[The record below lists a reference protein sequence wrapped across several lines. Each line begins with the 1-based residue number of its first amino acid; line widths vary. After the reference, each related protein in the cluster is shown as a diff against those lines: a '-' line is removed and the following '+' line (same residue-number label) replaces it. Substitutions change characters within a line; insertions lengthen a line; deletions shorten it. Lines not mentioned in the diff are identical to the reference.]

1 MPLIT
6 GLSSALERDPLR
18 RPAISGFISAAAAS
32 PSWAPLKF
40 LIKPGLGDEMP
51 TWITKK
57 SPISEWGGVQFRMIM
72 AQQEMPSSLHLAMLV
87 SPRAQGQLYDVVI
100 LLPDD
105 SLRSQF
111 PGFADISESDVPA
124 GMKLL
129 VGEASSF
136 KKRFP
141 EIAATLDQETSMRR
155 TPAHDD

>member
-1 MPLIT
+1 
-6 GLSSALERDPLR
+6 
-18 RPAISGFISAAAAS
+18 
-32 PSWAPLKF
+32 
-40 LIKPGLGDEMP
+40 MP

-57 SPISEWGGVQFRMIM
+57 LPIGEWGSVQFRMIM
-72 AQQEMPSSLHLAMLV
+72 AQQEMSSSLHLAMLV

-111 PGFADISESDVPA
+111 PGFTDISESDVPA

-155 TPAHDD
+155 TPAQDD

>member
-1 MPLIT
+1 MNGAT
-6 GLSSALERDPLR
+6 AQRGKRDIGDVGPPEYATSR
-18 RPAISGFISAAAAS
+18 
-32 PSWAPLKF
+32 
-40 LIKPGLGDEMP
+40 LGDDMP

-57 SPISEWGGVQFRMIM
+57 LPTGEWGQIQFRMIM

-87 SPRAQGQLYDVVI
+87 SAGAHDRLYDVVI

-111 PGFADISESDVPA
+111 PGFTDISESDVPV

-129 VGEASSF
+129 VGKASSF

-141 EIAATLDQETSMRR
+141 EIAATLD
-155 TPAHDD
+155 PDAI